1 MKKKILITHKIKTSL
16 IDKIIAQIGDHAE
29 IFFFPHDE
37 GKIDDVIEEIE
48 IVFGNVEREH
58 VLKAKNLRWIHL
70 GYAGVDTIMY
80 PEVVNSDIIV
90 TSSKG
95 IHQFH
100 MTEFLFGMILTLT
113 RKFHKIYENQRY
125 KSWDKQVARE
135 FELLNGKTMGI
146 LGLGNIGRQIAKVSK
161 AFGMYVIGMKRTIAS
176 VENVDEVITREN
188 LEYLL
193 KNSNFIVVVLPLT
206 EETYHLIG
214 EKEFNLMEKKP
225 YFFNI
230 GRGAVV
236 DEKALINAL
245 KGGKIRGAGLDVFE
259 EEPLPQDSPLWEM
272 GNVLITPH
280 IAGLFPGYWEEPTNL
295 FIENFKRYINGKE
308 LLNVV
313 DKIAG
318 Y

>member
-1 MKKKILITHKIKTSL
+1 MKKKVLITHKIKTSL
-16 IDKIIAQIGDHAE
+16 VDKIVAQIGDYAE
-29 IFFFPHDE
+29 VFFIPDQE
-37 GKIDDVIEEIE
+37 KVNEVIEEVEVI
-48 IVFGNVEREH
+48 FGNIEREH

-70 GYAGVDTIMY
+70 GYAGVDMIMY
-80 PEVVNSDIIV
+80 PEVVNSNIIV

-113 RKFHKIYENQRY
+113 RKFNKIYESQRR

-135 FELLNGKTMGI
+135 FELLNGKTIGI
-146 LGLGNIGRQIAKVSK
+146 LGLGNIGRQIAKVAK
-161 AFGMYVIGMKRTIAS
+161 AFGMYVIGMKRTMSS
-176 VENVDEVITREN
+176 VENVDEVVTREN
-188 LEYLL
+188 LEHLL
-193 KNSNFIVVVLPLT
+193 KNSDFIVAVLPLT

-214 EKEFNLMEKKP
+214 EREFSLMEKKP

-245 KGGKIRGAGLDVFE
+245 KEGKIRGAGLDVFE
-259 EEPLPQDSPLWEM
+259 EEPLPQDSPLWDME
-272 GNVLITPH
+272 NVLITPH

-295 FIENFKRYINGKE
+295 FIENFKRYINHKE

>member
-1 MKKKILITHKIKTSL
+1 MKKKVLITHKIKTSL
-16 IDKIIAQIGDHAE
+16 VDKIVAQIGDYAE
-29 IFFFPHDE
+29 VFFFPDE
-37 GKIDDVIEEIE
+37 EKIGDIIDEVEI
-48 IVFGNVEREH
+48 IFGGVERKH
-58 VLKAKNLRWIHL
+58 ILQAKNLRWIHL
-70 GYAGVDTIMY
+70 GYAGVDVIMY
-80 PEVVNSDIIV
+80 SEVVNSDIIV

-100 MTEFLFGMILTLT
+100 MAEFLFGMILTLT
-113 RKFHKIYENQRY
+113 RKFNKIYENQKR

-146 LGLGNIGRQIAKVSK
+146 LGLGNIGRQIAKVAK
-161 AFGMYVIGMKRTIAS
+161 AFGMYVIGMKRTMS
-176 VENVDEVITREN
+176 NVENIDEVITKEN
-188 LEYLL
+188 LEHLL
-193 KNSNFIVVVLPLT
+193 RNSDFIVAVLPLT

-214 EKEFNLMEKKP
+214 GREFNAMEKKP

-245 KGGKIRGAGLDVFE
+245 REGKIRGAGLDVFE

-272 GNVLITPH
+272 ENVLITPH

-295 FIENFKRYINGKE
+295 FIENFKRYINCKE
-308 LLNVV
+308 LLNIV

>member
-1 MKKKILITHKIKTSL
+1 MKKKVLITHKIKTSL
-16 IDKIIAQIGDHAE
+16 VDKIVAQIGDYAE
-29 IFFFPHDE
+29 VFFIPDQE
-37 GKIDDVIEEIE
+37 KVNEVIEEVEVI
-48 IVFGNVEREH
+48 FGNIEREH

-70 GYAGVDTIMY
+70 GYAGVDMIMY
-80 PEVVNSDIIV
+80 PEVVNSNIIV

-113 RKFHKIYENQRY
+113 RKFNKIYESQRR

-135 FELLNGKTMGI
+135 FELLNGKTIGI
-146 LGLGNIGRQIAKVSK
+146 LGLGNIGRQIAKVAK
-161 AFGMYVIGMKRTIAS
+161 AFGMYVIGMKRTMSS
-176 VENVDEVITREN
+176 VENVDEVVTREN
-188 LEYLL
+188 FEHLL
-193 KNSNFIVVVLPLT
+193 KNSDFIVAVLPLT

-214 EKEFNLMEKKP
+214 EREFSLMEKKP

-245 KGGKIRGAGLDVFE
+245 KEGKIRGAGLDVFE
-259 EEPLPQDSPLWEM
+259 EEPLPQDSPLWDME
-272 GNVLITPH
+272 NVLITPH

-295 FIENFKRYINGKE
+295 FIENFKRYINHKE

>member
-1 MKKKILITHKIKTSL
+1 MKKKVLITHRIRSSL
-16 IDKIIAQIGDHAE
+16 VDKIIAQVGDKADVIYDPNKE
-29 IFFFPHDE
+29 
-37 GKIDDVIEEIE
+37 KIDELIKDVEI
-48 IVFGNVEREH
+48 IFGDFERAH
-58 VLKAKNLRWIHL
+58 ILKAKNLKWVHL
-70 GYAGVDTIMY
+70 GYAGVDMILY

-113 RKFHKIYENQRY
+113 RNFHKIYENQKKRI
-125 KSWDKQVARE
+125 WDKQVARE
-135 FELLNGKTMGI
+135 FELLNGKTIGI

-161 AFGMYVIGMKRTIAS
+161 AFGMYVIGMKRTGS
-176 VENVDEVITREN
+176 EVENVDEVVTKDG
-188 LEYLL
+188 LGYLL
-193 KNSNFIVVVLPLT
+193 ENSDFIVVVLPLT

-214 EKEFNLMEKKP
+214 EREFNLMKKKP

-245 KGGKIRGAGLDVFE
+245 REGKIRGAGLDVFE
-259 EEPLPQDSPLWEM
+259 EEPLPPDSPLWEM
-272 GNVLITPH
+272 KNVLITPH
-280 IAGLFPGYWEEPTNL
+280 IAGLFPNYWEEPTNL

-308 LLNVV
+308 LINIVN
-313 DKIAG
+313 KIAG